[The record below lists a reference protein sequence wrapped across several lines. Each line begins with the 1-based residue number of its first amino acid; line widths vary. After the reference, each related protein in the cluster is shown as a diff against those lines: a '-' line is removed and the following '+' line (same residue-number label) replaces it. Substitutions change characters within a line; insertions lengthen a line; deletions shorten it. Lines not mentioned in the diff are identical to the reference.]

1 MVIVVVDRITF
12 DAIAFGIIA
21 FDVIAFDVIAFDVIA
36 FGIIAFD
43 VYWRTLME
51 VEAPSAQTKKM
62 KKLLKIKTQTFMGK
76 ILHCGPHAKDF

>member
-1 MVIVVVDRITF
+1 
-12 DAIAFGIIA
+12 
-21 FDVIAFDVIAFDVIA
+21 
-36 FGIIAFD
+36 
-43 VYWRTLME
+43 ME